1 VRERGVSLTPG
12 RTVGRTVGGAAVDDR
27 VRLEVDAATRVGTL
41 VLDRPPLNAID
52 LAMWD
57 RIGALVAEAAA
68 DPAVRALV
76 VRGAPRALAAGADVA
91 EMPAWD
97 VAAARDAADRIHA
110 ALDALAAL
118 PVVTIAAVSGYA
130 LGGGCELA
138 LACDLRLAADNA
150 KMGLPEILLGIL
162 PGGGGTQRLARLVGP
177 SRAKDL
183 VLSGRMVDMVEALRI
198 GLVDAVHPADDLAG
212 EAHAAAARFAAG
224 PAAQALAKRAIDE
237 GLVVPLAEGLRLER
251 ERFAEAFATADAA
264 TGIASFLRDGP
275 GVAAFEGR

>member
-1 VRERGVSLTPG
+1 MGEH
-12 RTVGRTVGGAAVDDR
+12 
-27 VRLEVDAATRVGTL
+27 VRLEVDAEARVGTL

-57 RIGALVAEAAA
+57 RLGALVAEAGS
-68 DPAVRALV
+68 DPRVRALV

-91 EMPAWD
+91 EMPTWD
-97 VAAARDAADRIHA
+97 EAAARAAAARIHA

-118 PVVTIAAVSGYA
+118 PVVTVAAVSGYA

-150 KMGLPEILLGIL
+150 KMGLPEVLLGII

-198 GLVDAVHPADDLAG
+198 GLVDAVHPADALPG

-224 PAAQALAKRAIDE
+224 PAAQALAKRTIDE
-237 GLVVPLAEGLRLER
+237 GLDLPLADGLRLER
-251 ERFAEAFATADAA
+251 ERFATAFATADAA
-264 TGIASFLRDGP
+264 TGIATFLADGP
-275 GVAAFEGR
+275 GVARFEGR

>member
-1 VRERGVSLTPG
+1 
-12 RTVGRTVGGAAVDDR
+12 VDDR

-57 RIGALVAEAAA
+57 RIGALVADAA
-68 DPAVRALV
+68 DDRRVRALV

-97 VAAARDAADRIHA
+97 AAPARAAADRIHA

-138 LACDLRLAADNA
+138 LACDLRYAADNA
-150 KMGLPEILLGIL
+150 KMGFPEVLLGVL
-162 PGGGGTQRLARLVGP
+162 PGGGGTQRLPRLVGP

-183 VLSGRMVDMVEALRI
+183 VLSGRMVDMVEAARI
-198 GLVDAVHPADDLAG
+198 GLVDAVHPADDLLD
-212 EAHAAAARFAAG
+212 EATAAAARFAAG
-224 PAAQALAKRAIDE
+224 PASQALAKRAIDE
-237 GLVVPLAEGLRLER
+237 GLALPLAEGLRRER
-251 ERFAEAFATADAA
+251 ELFRAAFATADAA
-264 TGIASFLRDGP
+264 TGIASFLADGP
-275 GVAAFEGR
+275 GVATFEGR

>member
-1 VRERGVSLTPG
+1 MGEH
-12 RTVGRTVGGAAVDDR
+12 
-27 VRLEVDAATRVGTL
+27 VRLEVDADARVGTL

-52 LAMWD
+52 LATWD
-57 RIGALVAEAAA
+57 RLGVLLAEAGA
-68 DPAVRALV
+68 DPGIRALV

-97 VAAARDAADRIHA
+97 EAAARAAAARIHA

-118 PVVTIAAVSGYA
+118 PIVTIAAVSGYA

-150 KMGLPEILLGIL
+150 KMGLPEVLLGII
-162 PGGGGTQRLARLVGP
+162 PGGGGTQRLARLIGP

-198 GLVDAVHPADDLAG
+198 GLVDAVHPADALPA

-224 PAAQALAKRAIDE
+224 PAAQALAKRTIDE
-237 GLVVPLAEGLRLER
+237 GLDLPLADGLRLER
-251 ERFAEAFATADAA
+251 ERFAAAFATADAA
-264 TGIASFLRDGP
+264 TGIASFLADGP
-275 GVAAFEGR
+275 GVARFEGR